1 MIELKGVEWMH
12 WMMWIFWGFLAAVF
26 VVGYLVD
33 VLTGKKYTLSKKEK
47 TLNQNLAEA
56 DARREAGRN
65 NNQGGMF

>member
-1 MIELKGVEWMH
+1 MH

-26 VVGYLVD
+26 VVSYLVD
-33 VLTGKKYTLSKKEK
+33 VLTGKKYSLNKQEK

-56 DARREAGRN
+56 DVRREAGRN